1 MFTITMKFVI
11 SIFIFT
17 PNLISNFKI
26 QFNFSHSRMTSSCL
40 ILVSQE
46 NCIVPMTTIIQKTM
60 TYIPCHLKLVLF
72 ATWLLKWQTG
82 KNIITKLM
90 STLLVSFLMLLCAVM
105 KEYCTL
111 FLTLIQTALY
121 FDEGLILWQLCHLE
135 TPYEEYT
142 FQNFRENVFEKGIR
156 PKISKKDLSQSL
168 RLADLQTR
176 SWANSMSERP
186 EFSEIREMLRDEI
199 FKLDTS
205 MRESDLD
212 FSNKTEKSIAQED

>member
-1 MFTITMKFVI
+1 MFDFGLARELHCSDDNDNSKDNDIYSM
-11 SIFIFT
+11 
-17 PNLISNFKI
+17 
-26 QFNFSHSRMTSSCL
+26 SSEVGSL
-40 ILVSQE
+40 RYMAPEVA
-46 NCIVPMTTIIQKTM
+46 NGQK
-60 TYIPCHLKLVLF
+60 YNHKVDVYAF
-72 ATWLLKWQTG
+72 
-82 KNIITKLM
+82 
-90 STLLVSFLMLLCAVM
+90 
-105 KEYCTL
+105 
-111 FLTLIQTALY
+111 
-121 FDEGLILWQLCHLE
+121 GLILWQLCHLE